1 MDDYGLYINCSKTLI
16 MTDIKDMA
24 EVKEIRGIQITDS
37 MTYLGVK
44 IYCDR
49 QKTCNSIKE

>member
-1 MDDYGLYINCSKTLI
+1 